1 MGQDR
6 PDHGGGGAVQAALWL
21 GLATGVGLVG
31 IELARSVPAWLRV
44 RRRRDLGGVSPV
56 STGVLAG
63 SATGWMAVAVLTSSW
78 PALVAISVW
87 LVFHLLLC
95 REIGRVDRPAARRV
109 VASAG
114 WTQLAVVV
122 VGAIGTVLGRP
133 AEALGVAIGATT
145 VAYSLPALVAGLTSA
160 STAGLSLPAITVNA
174 LEGAVYA
181 AAGLGLGGV
190 SPPGQP
196 VLGYVIAGGAALLAN
211 VPRLVRVAIRRIRGL
226 DRPLPSGS
234 VPG

>member
-1 MGQDR
+1 MQ
-6 PDHGGGGAVQAALWL
+6 GAFWL
-21 GLATGVGLVG
+21 GLVTGVGLVA

-44 RRRRDLGGVSPV
+44 RRHRDLGGVSPV

-78 PALVAISVW
+78 PALVAMCVW
-87 LVFHLLLC
+87 SVFHLLLC
-95 REIGRVDRPAARRV
+95 RETGRVDRPTGRRV
-109 VASAG
+109 LTAAV

-122 VGAIGTVLGRP
+122 VGVVGGVAGRP
-133 AEALGVAIGATT
+133 AAALGLAIGATT
-145 VAYSLPALVAGLTSA
+145 VAYSLPALVAGMTSA

-190 SPPGQP
+190 SPAGQP
-196 VLGYVIAGGAALLAN
+196 VLGYLIAGGAALLAN
-211 VPRLVRVAIRRIRGL
+211 VPRLVRVALRRVRGL
-226 DRPLPSGS
+226 DARPLTG
-234 VPG
+234 